1 LLGETY
7 RNLDHKKEA
16 ETAYGR
22 CIECEARFTCR
33 ARYQLAMLDMEA
45 GRIDQ
50 AASNLDQNLKLDHDD
65 PDPEFQE
72 KSRFALCS
80 LLYQG
85 GAKFPANYRRVV
97 VLLDG
102 VLERSSLTPES
113 VRARFQLADSYRQ
126 LGAQRTVNYFMNR
139 STSEKISQDAQT
151 HFLEENRHSLARAA
165 EEFTRLEEA
174 LKDAEM
180 AALLTVNQRNEVPF
194 IVAECNFYLGEYDKA
209 LRKYEELAAKWGN
222 HLRGLRALAETVRC
236 YAGVSDF
243 EKMRQRA
250 EQIRGMLAKTEGLS
264 EADKQQYSDWLSQV
278 SKMPLPGK
286 EPKRGREPERPPVD
300 PGNTT
305 ERP

>member
-1 LLGETY
+1 HLWLSAVCSFDGQDYPRAAEKLEKALQGDLENIDRASEGWYLLGETY

-113 VRARFQLADSYRQ
+113 VRAR
-126 LGAQRTVNYFMNR
+126 
-139 STSEKISQDAQT
+139 
-151 HFLEENRHSLARAA
+151 
-165 EEFTRLEEA
+165 
-174 LKDAEM
+174 
-180 AALLTVNQRNEVPF
+180 
-194 IVAECNFYLGEYDKA
+194 
-209 LRKYEELAAKWGN
+209 
-222 HLRGLRALAETVRC
+222 
-236 YAGVSDF
+236 
-243 EKMRQRA
+243 
-250 EQIRGMLAKTEGLS
+250 
-264 EADKQQYSDWLSQV
+264 
-278 SKMPLPGK
+278 
-286 EPKRGREPERPPVD
+286 
-300 PGNTT
+300 
-305 ERP
+305 